1 MIYKTIK
8 EINEARFALSPPGD
22 TLQTILDDRSMSQI
36 DLARRMNKHKKT
48 INEIIKGHASIT
60 PETAIELEN
69 TLNIPADFWLER
81 DRRYQLHLAEI
92 NEAEKIIREKEWA
105 SGFPL
110 LEMKKYAFIE
120 NERDLVST
128 TKNLYLF
135 FGITSEEAFN
145 GVYSNLYTQYSAF
158 RISDKHKVNRNA
170 IIAWLRRGE
179 KQAEDILVK
188 EFDTKKVNELIPIF
202 KEIMVN
208 QEDFFFDELQLLC
221 SECGIRLVHTPK
233 LPKAPVNGATRWY
246 RNNPLLQLSNR
257 YQRNDIFWF
266 TFFHELGHIVKHG
279 KKDVFLEGFEYTP
292 EGLEKE
298 KEADAFAVKCTY
310 SNEESAYLKKLPQ
323 INKQIIID
331 YADKLNTHP
340 AIIIGRI
347 AHESNKDEKK
357 YLNMIGWQE
366 GFFKKI
372 VFD

>member
-8 EINEARFALSPPGD
+8 EIKEARAALSPPGD
-22 TLQTILDDRSMSQI
+22 TLQSILDDRSMSQI
-36 DLARRMNKHKKT
+36 ELAKRMNKHKKT

-81 DRRYQLHLAEI
+81 DRRYQLQLAEI
-92 NEAEKIIREKEWA
+92 NEAQKIINEKKWA
-105 SGFPL
+105 KRFPL
-110 LEMKKYAFIE
+110 LEMKKYGFIQ
-120 NERDLVST
+120 NESDIVTT
-128 TKNLYLF
+128 TKNLYHF

-145 GVYSNLYTQYSAF
+145 GVYNNLYTQYSAF
-158 RISDKHKVNRNA
+158 RISDKHEVNRNA

-179 KQAEDILVK
+179 KQAEEIWVK
-188 EFDTKKVNELIPIF
+188 EFDTKKVNELIPRF

-208 QEDFFFDELQLLC
+208 QEDFFFDELQSLC

-279 KKDVFLEGFEYTP
+279 KKDVFVEGFEYTP
-292 EGLEKE
+292 EGLIKE
-298 KEADAFAVKCTY
+298 QEADDFAVKCIFSKEDEAT
-310 SNEESAYLKKLPQ
+310 
-323 INKQIIID
+323 IKQI
-331 YADKLNTHP
+331 KNLNKE
-340 AIIIGRI
+340 IIIAYANEVNTLPAVILGRI
-347 AHESNKDEKK
+347 AHELTDEDKAAISK
-357 YLNMIGWQE
+357 FGWAE
-366 GFFKKI
+366 NIFKK
-372 VFD
+372 VELV